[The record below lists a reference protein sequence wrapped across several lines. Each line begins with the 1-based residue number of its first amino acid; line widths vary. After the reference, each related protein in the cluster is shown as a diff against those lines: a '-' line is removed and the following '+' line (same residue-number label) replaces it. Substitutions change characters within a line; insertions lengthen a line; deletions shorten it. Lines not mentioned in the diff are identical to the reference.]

1 MRITIPFFVCF
12 FFISCQSSPNSSSN
26 SDSTSLHNDSA
37 LSVTDSVSDKQSDTT
52 TTSVPDSFALLSVT
66 NWTIDD
72 FITDKKYRSY
82 EALRNTTAYNKE
94 EWKDVKSPIVA
105 TYKGCDVGDYFHL
118 NFEDVNGKT
127 YDFGFG
133 DNNLGEFVLCNEPQ
147 FETNHKYLN
156 RTFRIYWN
164 WKITKF
170 PCCDGDYEIVEA
182 YIPSITKLELIVK

>member
-1 MRITIPFFVCF
+1 M
-12 FFISCQSSPNSSSN
+12 
-26 SDSTSLHNDSA
+26 
-37 LSVTDSVSDKQSDTT
+37 
-52 TTSVPDSFALLSVT
+52 
-66 NWTIDD
+66 
-72 FITDKKYRSY
+72 
-82 EALRNTTAYNKE
+82 
-94 EWKDVKSPIVA
+94 
-105 TYKGCDVGDYFHL
+105 GDYFHL